1 MIVKYCLSDLLLMIA
16 LIVGAAIVF
25 VVIVTVILYFVCRRK
40 ETEQKPQEGSLP
52 YKGNMFWNVY
62 GWKRK
67 SIGKK
72 WLIVKCQV

>member
-25 VVIVTVILYFVCRRK
+25 VAIVAVILYFVCRRK

-52 YKGNMFWNVY
+52 YKGNMF
-62 GWKRK
+62 
-67 SIGKK
+67 
-72 WLIVKCQV
+72 